1 MGGLSLICKEPDEIG
16 QKDRQSCRHRSQG
29 KSCVSRKR
37 KCLMIANSAQRSD
50 EVNYLILIHRLILTS
65 IFSSKYIFF
74 YFYLQPKRHLVRFC
88 FYRYIVLCLLV
99 FNLSF
104 LIDI

>member
-74 YFYLQPKRHLVRFC
+74 IFIFNPRDIWLDF
-88 FYRYIVLCLLV
+88 V
-99 FNLSF
+99 F
-104 LIDI
+104 IDT